1 MKHAAVGILVLALL
15 LIGASPAIAGD
26 GAESMNDLGQKLLKQ
41 LWTNIR
47 KGDVEALGAMTA
59 EGFQSVHQFGANDR
73 AQEMALIGGLKID
86 SYLLSEV
93 KVTGTDTVIV
103 ASYFVSVAETIKGER
118 LSKVPAP
125 RLTVFV
131 KTDSGWNW
139 LAHAN
144 LKPLEEKSK

>member
-1 MKHAAVGILVLALL
+1 MKHAAVCILVLALF
-15 LIGASPAIAGD
+15 LIGATPAIAED
-26 GAESMNDLGQKLLKQ
+26 GAESMSALGEKLLKQ

-47 KGDVEALGAMTA
+47 KGDVEALGSMTA

-86 SYLLSEV
+86 SYLLSEI

-103 ASYFVSVAETIKGER
+103 TSYFVAVAETIKGER

-131 KTDSGWNW
+131 KTDAGWQW

-144 LKPLEEKSK
+144 LKPLEKK